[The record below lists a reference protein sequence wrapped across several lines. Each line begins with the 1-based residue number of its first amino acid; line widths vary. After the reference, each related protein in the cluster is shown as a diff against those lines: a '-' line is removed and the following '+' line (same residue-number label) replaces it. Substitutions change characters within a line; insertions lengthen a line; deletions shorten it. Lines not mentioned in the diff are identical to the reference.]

1 MSIISWRKHV
11 SVIIVISMQKQR
23 LDLDFK
29 GLIAS
34 QFKEFKLYYFLGTIC
49 LILTHKIQSQ
59 LPFMA
64 KELADLVSK
73 NINELHPFKFF
84 WLALGII
91 VFRTTSRILF
101 FYPARMLQKYLRV
114 ELMEKI
120 EGATPARF
128 RHLSS
133 GQLFQYLTGDIDQI
147 RALIGFVGLQG
158 GNFIIAMVILIPKI
172 IGFNAH
178 LLYALT
184 PMLASFIIFTYI
196 VSKNRIYFKK
206 TQDMQ
211 GEVQNLIMETYSGKR
226 TIKNFHA
233 EESFT
238 TLFAEKSLKELYYFY
253 KSSLGISITMPLITL
268 GIGLSMLW
276 GASIIKTQHLG
287 ASTLILFSGFIFLL
301 MEPMSYLSWVGV
313 VVSRSNASWARLKD
327 LDSVLITTLDSE
339 KDLIERNKKSE
350 GLSFDLPYWDNTLSI
365 HFIPH
370 AWNVLIAKTGHGKS
384 ELLIKIAEVMRKKGQ
399 QISLVAQDPYIYND
413 TIERNV
419 FLGRTPSE
427 IERSYAKDVLKI
439 LGLDYLEPDPEKL
452 MVMEV
457 GENGKRLSGGQMK
470 RLCLVRS
477 IMSEADTLLW
487 DDPFSSVD
495 LILEKSIIQSL
506 RSHEVLKN
514 KTVILTSHRLSTVKN
529 SEVLIFI
536 DKEQGI
542 IEEGKVSE
550 LLKPT
555 TKTYEYF
562 QKQMV

>member
-1 MSIISWRKHV
+1 
-11 SVIIVISMQKQR
+11 MQKKQR
-23 LDLDFK
+23 LDLDFL
-29 GLIAS
+29 GLITS

-49 LILTHKIQSQ
+49 LILTHKIQSE

-73 NINELHPFKFF
+73 NINELHPSKFF
-84 WLALGII
+84 WLALGIV
-91 VFRTTSRILF
+91 VFRTSSRILF
-101 FYPARMLQKYLRV
+101 FYPARLLQKYLRL
-114 ELMEKI
+114 ELMEKL

-158 GNFIIAMVILIPKI
+158 GNFIIAMFILIPKI
-172 IGFNAH
+172 ISFNSH

-196 VSKNRIYFKK
+196 VSKNRVYFKL

-276 GASIIKTQHLG
+276 GATIIKSQHLG

-313 VVSRSNASWARLKD
+313 VVSRSSASWTRLKE
-327 LDSVLITTLDSE
+327 LDAQLITALDSE
-339 KDLIERNKKSE
+339 KDLLERNVNSE
-350 GLSFDLPYWDNTLSI
+350 ELKFNLPFWDKPLVL
-365 HFIPH
+365 HFIH
-370 AWNVLIAKTGHGKS
+370 EKWNVLIAKTGHGKS
-384 ELLIKIAEVMRKKGQ
+384 EILIKIAEVMRKKGHK
-399 QISLVAQDPYIYND
+399 ISLVAQDPYIYND
-413 TIERNV
+413 TIEKNI
-419 FLGRTPSE
+419 FLGRIPSQ
-427 IERSYAKDVLKI
+427 IEREYAKEVLKI
-439 LGLDYLEPDPEKL
+439 LGMDYLEPDLEKL
-452 MVMEV
+452 IVMEV

-477 IMSEADTLLW
+477 IMSESDTLLW

-495 LILEKSIIQSL
+495 LILEKSIILEL
-506 RSHEVLKN
+506 RSHEVLKH
-514 KTVILTSHRLSTVKN
+514 KTIILTSHRLSTVRN
-529 SEVLIFI
+529 SEVIIFI
-536 DKEQGI
+536 DKEEGI
-542 IEEGKVSE
+542 VEEGLVSE

>member
-1 MSIISWRKHV
+1 
-11 SVIIVISMQKQR
+11 MQKNPGHR
-23 LDLDFK
+23 LDKTFK
-29 GLIAS
+29 QLIVS
-34 QFKEFKLYYFLGTIC
+34 QFNEFKLYYLMGILC
-49 LILTHKIQSQ
+49 LIVTHKIQSE

-73 NINELHPFKFF
+73 NIDELHPFNFF

-101 FYPARMLQKYLRV
+101 FYPARLLQKYLRV

-120 EGATPARF
+120 ESAPPMRF

-158 GNFIIAMVILIPKI
+158 GNFIIAMVILLPKI
-172 IGFNAH
+172 MAFNSK
-178 LLYALT
+178 LIIALT
-184 PMLASFIIFTYI
+184 PMLVSFILFTWI
-196 VSKNRIYFKK
+196 VSRNRIYFKK

-211 GEVQNLIMETYSGKR
+211 GEVQNLIMETYAGKR

-238 TLFAEKSLKELYYFY
+238 SLFAEKSLKELYYFWR
-253 KSSLGISITMPLITL
+253 SSLGISITLPLITL

-276 GASIIKTQHLG
+276 GAVIIKDNHLG

-301 MEPMSYLSWVGV
+301 MEPMGYLSWVGV
-313 VVSRSNASWARLKD
+313 VVSRSNASWNRLKELDALLVTKTAVESD
-327 LDSVLITTLDSE
+327 LEKRNGRFTTLQF
-339 KDLIERNKKSE
+339 N
-350 GLSFDLPYWDNTLSI
+350 LPYWDSDLDLR
-365 HFIPH
+365 FVEGR
-370 AWNVLIAKTGHGKS
+370 WNVLIAKTGHGKS
-384 ELLIKIAEVMRKKGQ
+384 ELLFKMAEVLRRKGRN
-399 QISLVAQDPYIYND
+399 ISLVAQDPYIYND
-413 TIERNV
+413 TVESNI
-419 FLGRTPSE
+419 FLGRVPSE
-427 IERSYAKDVLKI
+427 KDRSHAKEVLRI

-452 MVMEV
+452 MKLEV

-477 IMSEADTLLW
+477 IMSEADILVW

-495 LILEKSIIQSL
+495 LILEKSIIQEL
-506 RSHEVLKN
+506 RSHDVLKN
-514 KTVILTSHRLSTVKN
+514 KTIILTSHRLSTVRN
-529 SEVLIFI
+529 SEFLIFI
-536 DKEQGI
+536 DKEEGVV
-542 IEEGKVSE
+542 EEGTVAE
-550 LLKPT
+550 LLKQNS
-555 TKTYEYF
+555 KTYEYF

>member
-1 MSIISWRKHV
+1 
-11 SVIIVISMQKQR
+11 MQKNPGNHR
-23 LDLDFK
+23 LDKSFK
-29 GLIAS
+29 ELIVS
-34 QFKEFKLYYFLGTIC
+34 QFNEFKLYYLMGIVC
-49 LILTHKIQSQ
+49 LVITHKIQSE

-73 NINELHPFKFF
+73 NIDELKPFNFF

-101 FYPARMLQKYLRV
+101 FYPARLLQKNLRV

-120 EGATPARF
+120 ESAPPARF

-158 GNFIIAMVILIPKI
+158 GNFIIAMVILLPKI
-172 IGFNAH
+172 MAFNSR
-178 LLYALT
+178 LILALT
-184 PMLASFIIFTYI
+184 PMLVSFILFTWI
-196 VSKNRIYFKK
+196 VSRNRIYFKK

-211 GEVQNLIMETYSGKR
+211 GEVQNLIMETYAGKR

-238 TLFAEKSLKELYYFY
+238 SLFAEKSLKELYYFWR
-253 KSSLGISITMPLITL
+253 SSLGISITLPLITL

-276 GASIIKTQHLG
+276 GAVIIKESQLG

-301 MEPMSYLSWVGV
+301 MEPMGYLSWVGV
-313 VVSRSNASWARLKD
+313 VVSRSNASWNRLKE
-327 LDSVLITTLDSE
+327 LDALLITKTDME
-339 KDLIERNKKSE
+339 KDLEKRNERFSTLQFNLPFWDSDLDLRITE
-350 GLSFDLPYWDNTLSI
+350 GR
-365 HFIPH
+365 
-370 AWNVLIAKTGHGKS
+370 WNVLIAKTGHGKS
-384 ELLIKIAEVMRKKGQ
+384 ELLFKMAEVLRRKGRN
-399 QISLVAQDPYIYND
+399 ISLVAQDPYIYND
-413 TIERNV
+413 TVENNV
-419 FLGRTPSE
+419 FLGRTPTE
-427 IERSYAKDVLKI
+427 KERTNAKEVLRI
-439 LGLDYLEPDPEKL
+439 LGLDYLEPDAEKL
-452 MVMEV
+452 MNLEV

-477 IMSEADTLLW
+477 IMSEADLLIW

-495 LILEKSIIQSL
+495 LILEKSIILEL

-514 KTVILTSHRLSTVKN
+514 KTIILTSHRLSTVRN
-529 SEVLIFI
+529 SEFLIFI
-536 DKEQGI
+536 DKEEGV
-542 IEEGKVSE
+542 IEEGTVAE
-550 LLKPT
+550 LLKQNS
-555 TKTYEYF
+555 KTYEYF

>member
-1 MSIISWRKHV
+1 
-11 SVIIVISMQKQR
+11 MQKNRPENHR
-23 LDLDFK
+23 LDKTFK
-29 GLIAS
+29 ELITS
-34 QFKEFKLYYFLGTIC
+34 QFKEFKLYYLLGVLC
-49 LILTHKIQSQ
+49 LIVTHKIQSE

-73 NINELHPFKFF
+73 NINELHPFNFF

-91 VFRTTSRILF
+91 VFRTSSRILF
-101 FYPARMLQKYLRV
+101 FYPARLLQKFLRV

-120 EGATPARF
+120 ESAPPVRF

-158 GNFIIAMVILIPKI
+158 GNFIIAMLILIPKI
-172 IGFNAH
+172 MAFNKH
-178 LLYALT
+178 LIVALT
-184 PMLASFIIFTYI
+184 PMLVSFILFTWI

-211 GEVQNLIMETYSGKR
+211 GEVQNLIMETYAGKR

-233 EESFT
+233 ESSFT
-238 TLFAEKSLKELYYFY
+238 SLFAEKSLKELYYFWR
-253 KSSLGISITMPLITL
+253 SSLGISITLPLITL

-276 GASIIKTQHLG
+276 GATIIKENHLG

-301 MEPMSYLSWVGV
+301 MEPMGYLSWVGV
-313 VVSRSNASWARLKD
+313 VVSRSNASWNRLKELDNLLVTKTDYEAD
-327 LDSVLITTLDSE
+327 LE
-339 KDLIERNKKSE
+339 KRNYRFEK
-350 GLSFDLPYWDNTLSI
+350 LQFNLPYWESDLDVSFMPGRWT
-365 HFIPH
+365 
-370 AWNVLIAKTGHGKS
+370 VLIAKTGHGKS
-384 ELLIKIAEVMRKKGQ
+384 ELLFKIAEVMRRKGKN
-399 QISLVAQDPYIYND
+399 ISLVAQDPYIYND
-413 TIERNV
+413 SVERNI
-419 FLGRTPSE
+419 FLGKTPSE
-427 IERSYAKDVLKI
+427 KERSNAKEVLRI

-452 MVMEV
+452 MSLEV

-477 IMSEADTLLW
+477 IMSEADILIW

-495 LILEKSIIQSL
+495 LILEKSIIQEL
-506 RSHEVLKN
+506 RSHDVLKN

-529 SEVLIFI
+529 SEFLIFI
-536 DKEQGI
+536 DKEEGI
-542 IEEGKVSE
+542 VEEGTVAE
-550 LLKPT
+550 LLKQNS
-555 TKTYEYF
+555 KTYEYF